1 MKVNYNVSA
10 MIAHNALQRN
20 DTLLSDSL
28 ERLSSGL
35 KIANAKDNPSGLAMS
50 RRMNAQIEGLG
61 VAGNTS
67 NDAISIV
74 QVADGSL
81 SEIQEILQRMNQLA
95 VQASNGTLT
104 DSDRESIQEEV
115 TLLKDEIERM
125 AATTQF
131 NGQSILDGSFDFK
144 GYATVIENYS
154 APHTDAAVKVV
165 NYADSVEAGQY
176 RIVGIN
182 VTYMN
187 LTGTTGVDKKGIF
200 MENPDKI
207 YELDANGQVVKDSSN
222 QPVEV
227 NSPEAAIKVFKMN
240 SDGQSVECM
249 DNNKVVKIDGDVLTI
264 SDATGKK
271 ISVQIDKNF
280 DGIINL
286 DLTGNGGMTMQIGA
300 NEGQTLDIRIP
311 KVGLTTLGI
320 YNLDM
325 ANYKGALEAIEMVKG
340 ALSEITSIRSRLG
353 AYQNR
358 LEHTSSSIDIT
369 VENMTAAYSR
379 IMDVDM
385 AEEMTVYSTQQVL
398 SQAGI
403 SMMAQANERPSTVL
417 QLLQ

>member
-10 MIAHNALQRN
+10 MIANNALQRN
-20 DTLLSDSL
+20 DTLLSESL

-50 RRMNAQIEGLG
+50 RRMNSQIEGLG
-61 VAGNTS
+61 VAGDTS

-104 DSDRESIQEEV
+104 NSDREAIQEEV
-115 TLLKDEIERM
+115 SLLKEEIERM
-125 AATTQF
+125 AKTTQF
-131 NGQSILDGSFDFK
+131 NGQSILDGTFDLK
-144 GYATVIENYS
+144 GYATIGDSFS
-154 APHTDAAVKVV
+154 ASKTDAAVKIA
-165 NYADSVEAGQY
+165 NYSDVVEAGVY
-176 RIVGIN
+176 KISGID
-182 VTYMN
+182 VSYMH
-187 LTGTTGVDKKGIF
+187 LTGTTGVDKQGIF
-200 MENPDKI
+200 FNNGSDKAI
-207 YELDANGQVVKDSSN
+207 TIERVNEDGTTTSYMNNGMIAT
-222 QPVEV
+222 V
-227 NSPEAAIKVFKMN
+227 NE
-240 SDGQSVECM
+240 
-249 DNNKVVKIDGDVLTI
+249 DVLTLRD
-264 SDATGKK
+264 STGKK
-271 ISVQIDKNF
+271 IDIQIDRALSQTVF
-280 DGIINL
+280 V
-286 DLTGNGGMTMQIGA
+286 DLTASGAMTMQVGA

-311 KVGLTTLGI
+311 KVNLTTLGL

-325 ANYKGALEAIEMVKG
+325 ANPDGALEAIESIKG
-340 ALSEITSIRSRLG
+340 ALSTISSIRSRLG
-353 AYQNR
+353 SYQNR

-403 SMMAQANERPSTVL
+403 SMMAQANERPSQVL

>member
-10 MIAHNALQRN
+10 MIANNALQRN
-20 DTLLSDSL
+20 DNLLSESL

-74 QVADGSL
+74 QVADGTL
-81 SEIQEILQRMNQLA
+81 SEIQEILQRMNQLSI
-95 VQASNGTLT
+95 QASTDTLT
-104 DSDRESIQEEV
+104 DSDRETIQEEV
-115 TLLKDEIERM
+115 TLLKNEIDRM

-131 NGQSILDGSFDFK
+131 NGQNILDGSFDLK
-144 GYATVIENYS
+144 GYATISENGS
-154 APHTDAAVKVV
+154 AFATDSAVKVV
-165 NYADSVEAGQY
+165 SYSDAIEAGQY
-176 RIVGIN
+176 EITGID
-182 VTYMN
+182 VSFLH

-200 MENPDKI
+200 FENESDKNI
-207 YELDANGQVVKDSSN
+207 QINRITSTGKEDYMPSGMLAE
-222 QPVEV
+222 
-227 NSPEAAIKVFKMN
+227 
-240 SDGQSVECM
+240 
-249 DNNKVVKIDGDVLTI
+249 IDGDVLTLRD
-264 SDATGKK
+264 STGRKV
-271 ISVQIDKNF
+271 SVQIDRHFN
-280 DGIINL
+280 GTINL
-286 DLTGNGGMTMQIGA
+286 DLTANGAMTMQVGA
-300 NEGQTLDIRIP
+300 NEGQTIDIRIP
-311 KVGLTTLGI
+311 KVSNTTLGI
-320 YNLDM
+320 YNMDM
-325 ANYKGALEAIEMVKG
+325 ANPKGAREALENVKG
-340 ALSEITSIRSRLG
+340 ALAEISSIRSRLG

-358 LEHTSSSIDIT
+358 LEHTTSSIDIT

-403 SMMAQANERPSTVL
+403 SMMAQANERPSQIL